1 MSSHSTVMTYNICY
15 LIYLFLYIFHFIS
28 QLQWKLNCMVILPA
42 LHALDLSPLCLVTTW
57 ESGNQEVF
65 LPPFSS
71 HLAGSA
77 TSCAALS
84 LPLKVLHVS
93 LLGTSPAALIQ
104 ATLTLSF
111 MPVHI
116 KTMESMISLLSAG
129 SKRTDKLQCS
139 GSILAATYLVCVP
152 NFYYLS
158 VERYIQQTDGW
169 DKSQLKI
176 QKH

>member
-1 MSSHSTVMTYNICY
+1 MSSHSTVMTYNFCY

-42 LHALDLSPLCLVTTW
+42 LHALWFESTLSGYHLRIRKPRGI
-57 ESGNQEVF
+57 SASFQQ
-65 LPPFSS
+65 PFGRLSYLMCS
-71 HLAGSA
+71 LKFATEGSA
-77 TSCAALS
+77 CISARNFR
-84 LPLKVLHVS
+84 
-93 LLGTSPAALIQ
+93 AALIQ
-104 ATLTLSF
+104 ATLMLSF

-116 KTMESMISLLSAG
+116 KTMKSMISLLSAG

-152 NFYYLS
+152 NFYHLS